1 MSKDRPSIRGRGD
14 EILGRGVDALFSS
27 PAPRPAETDA
37 AATTSADLEQLL
49 ASEALSATTGAG
61 SGADVPPSP
70 IRTTGPAASAVAGGG
85 VTIPDD
91 ELLSSIDIPLARNEE
106 AVIEPPIDQLAIDVP
121 SPGDSSPGPAPSPFD
136 AMAPQVVISPP
147 ISPEP
152 SFPPIA
158 PQPVTP
164 QASPTLRPSAPSP
177 FGAAQPSVLPTTPPT
192 TTARPSTGARPSAPS
207 SQAGAP
213 PFSVLPAGPT
223 TQAPTPR
230 PSTSSG
236 SRPALPSAVA
246 PAAPGSADA
255 GLPPE
260 RPRVT
265 IGGVLTE
272 VPVAPGELDPASVRP
287 QSPFDPRPVQV
298 IEEPPVQPP
307 RTADEVGRLLS
318 RVDEKRIDTLNREI
332 DRLYRDIPDR
342 ISNRPD
348 LSGQAMGLLRRA
360 RTTLFENPE
369 DFVEAEYLVKQAT
382 LIYNR
387 IENSEKWGD
396 KYGWRVFWYEIIV
409 LAIFLISF
417 MLILAFS
424 EPFSDFLKRLVSG
437 GATEDIPGIFAAVG
451 FWATFVWGGIGG
463 VVGALYILWTHIS
476 ERQDFERQHVMW
488 YIVQPILGL
497 ILGGVTFL
505 IIYTGLLSLQGSG
518 TTVAALTGQVQLFPC
533 LVAFVAGFRPQF
545 IFGLLTKIIKII
557 NPTEGERTT

>member
-27 PAPRPAETDA
+27 PAAKPPPAEA
-37 AATTSADLEQLL
+37 AASAELEQLL
-49 ASEALSATTGAG
+49 ASEALSATSGGAAG
-61 SGADVPPSP
+61 DDVPPSP
-70 IRTTGPAASAVAGGG
+70 IHTSGPDISALAGGG

-91 ELLSSIDIPLARNEE
+91 ELLSSIDIPLVRNEE
-106 AVIEPPIDQLAIDVP
+106 AVIEPPLDDLAIDVP
-121 SPGDSSPGPAPSPFD
+121 LPGDSLASPTPSPFD
-136 AMAPQVVISPP
+136 ALPPQDTIPSPLSSEQSIPP
-147 ISPEP
+147 ITPQPAAPRPSSP
-152 SFPPIA
+152 SFSGG
-158 PQPVTP
+158 TP
-164 QASPTLRPSAPSP
+164 L
-177 FGAAQPSVLPTTPPT
+177 PSVLPSTAPATPSAAP
-192 TTARPSTGARPSAPS
+192 RPSVSSIGSSSPRPSVLPSAP
-207 SQAGAP
+207 ATT
-213 PFSVLPAGPT
+213 PT
-223 TQAPTPR
+223 ATPR
-230 PSTSSG
+230 PATSSG
-236 SRPALPSAVA
+236 NRPVP
-246 PAAPGSADA
+246 PGSGVTSTNTTVGA

-272 VPVAPGELDPASVRP
+272 VPVAPGELDPAAVRP
-287 QSPFDPRPVQV
+287 QSPFDTRPAPV
-298 IEEPPVQPP
+298 IEEPLVQSP

-318 RVDEKRIDTLNREI
+318 RVDEKRIDALHREI

-396 KYGWRVFWYEIIV
+396 KYGWRVFYYEIIV
-409 LAIFLISF
+409 LTIFMISF
-417 MLILAFS
+417 LLLLAFS
-424 EPFSDFLKRLVSG
+424 VPFSDFLKGLVGVGAEEEISG
-437 GATEDIPGIFAAVG
+437 VFTAVG

-488 YIVQPILGL
+488 YIVQPVLGL

-505 IIYTGLLSLQGSG
+505 IIYTGLLSLQASQPV
-518 TTVAALTGQVQLFPC
+518 TAALANEIQLFPC
-533 LVAFVAGFRPQF
+533 LVAFIAGFRPQF

-557 NPTEGERTT
+557 NPTENERAA